1 MFERGMEALPTL
13 SCLPIQPRLATLL
26 VLLVLATVGTERAGA
41 EPIARSRTLG
51 TIPLAEPAWRDPELW
66 NSGAIWRDDDAV
78 YMNLPNQ
85 WQEAPPDD
93 EGPPILPEPMVFDL
107 VRPLGARRGELEVN
121 VLGMVPLNR
130 SSAKGTS
137 NPVQDPLGL
146 VPRSKDRQ
154 GIEWAP
160 EIEIALWDG
169 FAIEFELPF
178 EESRL
183 EAYKAAAQWTFGTGL
198 DNQFIHGTQVILEY
212 EVDEP
217 LWTPTF
223 LYIAGLRIDP
233 VWSVLMMYGFRTE
246 FASGDLIERTETI
259 VNGSV
264 FAEVTER
271 IVLGVETNYA
281 GAMSGL
287 STWLVM
293 PQIHVDVTD
302 RITIQ
307 GGVGSRFTAN
317 FTLPEAGFRVIGEF

>member
-1 MFERGMEALPTL
+1 LEALPTSNYL
-13 SCLPIQPRLATLL
+13 RTLL
-26 VLLVLATVGTERAGA
+26 TLFLFSAAWA
-41 EPIARSRTLG
+41 EPLAAEDTFG
-51 TIPLAEPAWRDPELW
+51 GGPLAEPVWRDPELW
-66 NSGAIWRDDDAV
+66 NSGAIWREEDGV
-78 YMNLPNQ
+78 YVKMGNG
-85 WQEAPPDD
+85 WREEPPGE

-130 SSAKGTS
+130 ASAKGTS
-137 NPVQDPLGL
+137 PVSDPLGL

-183 EAYKAAAQWTFGTGL
+183 EAYKAAVQWTFGTGL

-223 LYIAGLRIDP
+223 LYLAGLRIDP

-246 FASGDLIERTETI
+246 FAGGDIFERTETI

-264 FAEVTER
+264 FAEVTDR

-307 GGVGSRFTAN
+307 GGVGSRFAAD